1 MKIGKR
7 ITDKSLSIYLNE
19 IAKIPILTYEGELA
33 LFLKIKKG
41 NREALDRL
49 ISSNLKFVVR
59 VANEYRYIG
68 IPASDLI
75 NEGNLGLLRA
85 VKSYNPDRGIRF
97 MSYAVWWVRQY
108 ILKAIS
114 EQKKV
119 VRLPMSE
126 NLRIKKVTALSSK
139 LLKMDGREPTVMEL
153 CKKLHLNK
161 EEVLRALNEVKSD
174 LSIDTPIGEGE
185 RSTISDML
193 TSEFYPPPD
202 EEMDWK
208 MARAE
213 LEKAIRE
220 LPKREAK
227 IVALYFGVCGEFP
240 HTLQEIGDELK
251 ISREGVRQIKE
262 KALQKLRK
270 LPDSKKL
277 RLYLK

>member
-41 NREALDRL
+41 NKEALDRL

-161 EEVLRALNEVKSD
+161 EQVLRALNEVKSD

-213 LEKAIRE
+213 LEKTIRE

>member
-153 CKKLHLNK
+153 CKKLHLDK
-161 EEVLRALNEVKSD
+161 EKVLRALNEVKSD

-208 MARAE
+208 IARAE
-213 LEKAIRE
+213 LEKTIRE